1 VRQRI
6 IINVTPQEA
15 RVALLEND
23 TLAEIHIERAEQRSI
38 AGNIY
43 KGKVARVLPGMQA
56 AFVDIGLEKAGF
68 IHVSDLFGGPLP
80 SGLFEDD
87 DHDDPSADE
96 IPEEEIAGEESPA
109 AEVPRKLL
117 GRRRRERPPA
127 YVPVEE
133 RIKKNQEILV
143 QIAKESIGT
152 KGPRLTSHISLP
164 GRHLVY
170 MPTVRHIGVSRRI
183 ADPKERKRLR
193 EIVQELQPPDGG
205 FIIRTACEGL
215 TKKEIQDDMKFLLKL
230 WGGITKKQ
238 EGMSAPA
245 VLHDDMD
252 ISMRVIRDIFSTEV
266 QEVVVDSAQD
276 CERIKEFISTF
287 QPRAASRV
295 KLYTRPEPIFD
306 YYNIEPQITKALER
320 RVYLKSGGHIVI
332 DHTEALTAID
342 VNTGRFVGKTD
353 QEETMLQTN
362 LEAAKVVVDQLR
374 LRNIGGMIIIDFI
387 DMERAANRNKVTE
400 ALREALKKDKT
411 RSSMRKINE
420 LGLVQMT
427 RKRTRESLQR
437 QLCNPCP
444 YCSGKGTIRSVSTV
458 ASEIMRQ
465 IRKQAVSHEAT
476 PTILIKAHPEVIT
489 FLYDEEGERLDDL
502 ERLLKKRLI
511 FRATSSVHHEEYE
524 VSATAASQ
532 SVA

>member
-1 VRQRI
+1 MRQRI

-68 IHVSDLFGGPLP
+68 IHASDLFGGPLP
-80 SGLFEDD
+80 TGLFEDD
-87 DHDDPSADE
+87 EHDDAANDDLPDE
-96 IPEEEIAGEESPA
+96 EGGTEDQATEESPR
-109 AEVPRKLL
+109 PRR
-117 GRRRRERPPA
+117 GRQRRERPPV
-127 YVPVEE
+127 YTPLEE

-152 KGPRLTSHISLP
+152 KGPRLASHISLP

-193 EIVQELQPPDGG
+193 DIVHELQPPDGG

-230 WGGITKKQ
+230 WGGIAKRQ
-238 EGMSAPA
+238 EERAAP
-245 VLHDDMD
+245 VLLHDDMD
-252 ISMRVIRDIFSTEV
+252 ISMRVIRDLFSLDV
-266 QEVVVDSAQD
+266 HEVVVDNAQD

-295 KLYTRPEPIFD
+295 KLYDRSEPIFD
-306 YYNIEPQITKALER
+306 HYNIEPQIAKALDR

-342 VNTGRFVGKTD
+342 VNTGRFVGKKD

-362 LEAAKVVVDQLR
+362 LEAAKVVVEQLR

-400 ALREALKKDKT
+400 AFREALKRDKT

-437 QLCNPCP
+437 QLCDPCP
-444 YCSGKGTIRSVSTV
+444 YCTGKGTIRSVSTV
-458 ASEIMRQ
+458 ASEILRQ
-465 IRKQAVSHEAT
+465 IRKHAALHEAAR
-476 PTILIKAHPEVIT
+476 TILIKAHPEVIT
-489 FLYDEEGERLDDL
+489 YLYDEEGERLDDL
-502 ERLLKKRLI
+502 ERALHKRLV
-511 FRATSSVHHEEYE
+511 FRAMPGTHHEQYE
-524 VSATAASQ
+524 VSAAAVSQ
-532 SVA
+532 LIA